1 MSEAFS
7 QSPPVYSNGSAN
19 VHSTPYLTNTS
30 MSMPT
35 GGNPSLSYP
44 QGYPQTTI
52 PGDIIRESIQ
62 AAAWNKVRG
71 RLNETIQLRNAEI
84 DSLKKTEQDLTDGET
99 KIQSLI
105 TNAQQQQTQAQV
117 LLFYLFFSFISFTIF
132 RIILQ
137 IYGQRQMKC

>member
-1 MSEAFS
+1 MKNLLNAMSEAFS

-30 MSMPT
+30 MSMSMPT
-35 GGNPSLSYP
+35 GVNTSHSYP
-44 QGYPQTTI
+44 QGYPQITI

-84 DSLKKTEQDLTDGET
+84 DSLKRTEQDLTDGET

-117 LLFYLFFSFISFTIF
+117 
-132 RIILQ
+132 
-137 IYGQRQMKC
+137 